1 MKHINKKVMLAAAG
15 LILLLGYI
23 SISSAD
29 PSETSDAEGIYTNA
43 EQAVFYVRALRSD
56 GTIKDTGTGFMIRPD
71 GVALTAYHVVKE
83 ADQVAC
89 VMNDASVMAC
99 PVIAYDVA
107 SDTAVLKISPEPAAA
122 SEKQRSFPYLPLRAS
137 AVKHG
142 EKVFAIGYP
151 MKDTKIVTEGVVNA
165 PRAAVNGRDR
175 ILMSADLASGMS
187 GGPLLDRYGKAA
199 GILSGSLRTMNGIH
213 LAVDAEAVNRVL
225 KQANLSASGKEE

>member
-1 MKHINKKVMLAAAG
+1 MKHISRKAMLTAAV
-15 LILLLGYI
+15 LLLLMGYI

-29 PSETSDAEGIYTNA
+29 PPEASDAEGIYANA
-43 EQAVFYVRALRSD
+43 ERAVFYVRALRSD
-56 GTIKDTGTGFMIRPD
+56 GTIKDTGTGFVIRPD

-83 ADQVAC
+83 ADKVAC
-89 VMNDASVMAC
+89 VMNDASVKAC
-99 PVIAYDVA
+99 PVIAYDMA
-107 SDTAVLKISPEPAAA
+107 ADTAVLKLTSELEAA
-122 SEKQRSFPYLPLRAS
+122 SGKAKSYPYLPLRTS
-137 AVKHG
+137 ALKHG
-142 EKVFAIGYP
+142 EKVFAIGFP

-213 LAVDAEAVNRVL
+213 LAADTEAINRVL
-225 KQANLSASGKEE
+225 MQANLSASGKEE